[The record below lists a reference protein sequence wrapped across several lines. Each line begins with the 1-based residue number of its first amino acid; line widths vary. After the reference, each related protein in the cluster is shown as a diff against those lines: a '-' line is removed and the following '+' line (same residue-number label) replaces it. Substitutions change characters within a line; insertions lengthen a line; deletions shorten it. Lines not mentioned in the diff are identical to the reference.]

1 MKQWKQVFFF
11 FFLFTML
18 MVPAWTSWG
27 GMPEYKLAGKL
38 HRNDCFKYQEK
49 RGSGACDIAESLYP
63 FRKTFES
70 SNLPGGIDGADA
82 PDLELGE
89 LQQFLDQIQEAG
101 GISFS
106 GLMGDL
112 AKGDLSGAVSRVFLA
127 FREGILW
134 EMTESVKFLAQ
145 TAALGILG
153 AVFAR
158 IAAVFPSGR
167 ITETGFFIT
176 YLLAFTCLT
185 ASFFTSVETAKTVV
199 ATVLDFMKILLPA
212 FFLAVSL
219 AGGSLSAAALYG
231 CVLGGVTGAEAVCK
245 SLLIPLVKVYVM
257 LILAGNLS
265 REELITRLTSGLESG
280 IRWSLK
286 TMAGVF
292 LGLQMIQTMILP
304 VADSVKRAGLQKA
317 VAAIP
322 GIGSGAEAIVQ
333 VTVGSGVLLKNTVG
347 GAAVVV
353 LAILA
358 AAPVAKLCFFLILY
372 RGTAALMEPVCDKR
386 LTACADGMG
395 KAHSLLLHI
404 VLTVV
409 LFFSLSIGLICSAT
423 NAAYFGG

>member
-1 MKQWKQVFFF
+1 M
-11 FFLFTML
+11 
-18 MVPAWTSWG
+18 
-27 GMPEYKLAGKL
+27 
-38 HRNDCFKYQEK
+38 
-49 RGSGACDIAESLYP
+49 YP
-63 FRKTFES
+63 FRKPFES

-231 CVLGGVTGAEAVCK
+231 C
-245 SLLIPLVKVYVM
+245 I
-257 LILAGNLS
+257 
-265 REELITRLTSGLESG
+265 
-280 IRWSLK
+280 
-286 TMAGVF
+286 F
-292 LGLQMIQTMILP
+292 
-304 VADSVKRAGLQKA
+304 D
-317 VAAIP
+317 
-322 GIGSGAEAIVQ
+322 GS
-333 VTVGSGVLLKNTVG
+333 
-347 GAAVVV
+347 
-353 LAILA
+353 
-358 AAPVAKLCFFLILY
+358 
-372 RGTAALMEPVCDKR
+372 
-386 LTACADGMG
+386 
-395 KAHSLLLHI
+395 
-404 VLTVV
+404 
-409 LFFSLSIGLICSAT
+409 
-423 NAAYFGG
+423 

>member
-1 MKQWKQVFFF
+1 MKGWKQAVFFF
-11 FFLFTML
+11 FLLAIL
-18 MVPAWTSWG
+18 MVLSRAT
-27 GMPEYKLAGKL
+27 
-38 HRNDCFKYQEK
+38 F
-49 RGSGACDIAESLYP
+49 GSEGVSKELDEFNVA
-63 FRKTFES
+63 
-70 SNLPGGIDGADA
+70 
-82 PDLELGE
+82 DLELGE
-89 LQQFLDQIQEAG
+89 IQQFLDQIQESG
-101 GISFS
+101 GISFL
-106 GLMGDL
+106 GLMEDL
-112 AKGDLSGAVSRVFLA
+112 VKGDLSGAASRVLKG
-127 FREGILW
+127 FREGMLW
-134 EMTESVKFLAQ
+134 ELAGSVKFLAQ
-145 TAALGILG
+145 AAALGILG

-167 ITETGFFIT
+167 ISETGFFIT

-185 ASFFTSVETAKTVV
+185 ASFFTSVETAKAVV
-199 ATVLDFMKILLPA
+199 EIVLDFMKVLLPA

-231 CVLGGVTGAEAVCK
+231 SVLTGVTGAEVVCK
-245 SLLIPLVKVYVM
+245 NLLIPLVKVYV
-257 LILAGNLS
+257 LLVLAGNLS
-265 REELITRLTSGLESG
+265 REEFITRLTLGLESG

-286 TMAGVF
+286 TMAGLF

-358 AAPVAKLCFFLILY
+358 AAPVAKLCFFLLLY
-372 RGTAALMEPVCDKR
+372 RWSAALMEPVCDKR

-409 LFFSLSIGLICSAT
+409 LFFSVSIGLICGAT

>member
-1 MKQWKQVFFF
+1 MSGKGGKVQKEVIACGAFMGGMEMKGWKQAVFFF
-11 FFLFTML
+11 FLLAIL
-18 MVPAWTSWG
+18 MVLSRAT
-27 GMPEYKLAGKL
+27 
-38 HRNDCFKYQEK
+38 F
-49 RGSGACDIAESLYP
+49 GSEGVSKELDEFNVA
-63 FRKTFES
+63 
-70 SNLPGGIDGADA
+70 
-82 PDLELGE
+82 DLELGE
-89 LQQFLDQIQEAG
+89 IQQFLDQIQESG
-101 GISFS
+101 GISFL
-106 GLMGDL
+106 GLMEDL
-112 AKGDLSGAVSRVFLA
+112 VKGDLSGAASRVLKG
-127 FREGILW
+127 FREGMLW
-134 EMTESVKFLAQ
+134 ELAGSVKFLAQ
-145 TAALGILG
+145 AAALGILG

-167 ITETGFFIT
+167 ISETGFFIT

-185 ASFFTSVETAKTVV
+185 ASFFTSVETAKAVV
-199 ATVLDFMKILLPA
+199 EIVLDFMKVLLPA

-231 CVLGGVTGAEAVCK
+231 SVLTGVTGAEVVCK
-245 SLLIPLVKVYVM
+245 NLLIPLVKVYV
-257 LILAGNLS
+257 LLVLAGNLS
-265 REELITRLTSGLESG
+265 REEFITRLTLGLESG

-286 TMAGVF
+286 TMAGLF

-358 AAPVAKLCFFLILY
+358 AAPVAKLCFFLLLY
-372 RGTAALMEPVCDKR
+372 RWSAALMEPVCDKR

-409 LFFSLSIGLICSAT
+409 LFFSVSIGLICGAT